1 VPTRIIIAD
10 DHPIILD
17 GLVHLFTTA
26 NDIEVVTRCSDGEE
40 ALSSVRRALPDVL
53 VLDVRMPRRNGI
65 EVLREIH
72 REQIPTRVVLLTAE
86 ISDEEVL
93 EAVRLGVGGIV
104 LKATA
109 PRQLLQA
116 VRLIAEG
123 GEFIDDTAVRRAL
136 DKMMRRE
143 AGLADANSVLTPR
156 ELELVKMA
164 GVGLRNKQIAEK
176 LGISEATV
184 KIHLHS
190 VYQKLGISGR
200 VELSIYAR
208 DKSLV

>member
-17 GLVHLFTTA
+17 GLVHLFTTSH
-26 NDIEVVTRCSDGEE
+26 DIEVVTRCIDGEE
-40 ALSSVRRALPDVL
+40 ALSAVRRACPDVL

-72 REQIPTRVVLLTAE
+72 RERIPTKVVLLTAE
-86 ISDEEVL
+86 ITDEEVL
-93 EAVRLGVGGIV
+93 QAVRLGVGGIV
-104 LKATA
+104 LKEAA
-109 PRQLLQA
+109 PRQLLHA
-116 VRLIAEG
+116 VHLVAEG
-123 GEFIDDTAVRRAL
+123 GEYIDETAIRRAL
-136 DKMMRRE
+136 DKMLRRE
-143 AGLADANSVLTPR
+143 AGLADATRVLTPR
-156 ELELVKMA
+156 ELELVRMI

-200 VELSIYAR
+200 LELSIYAR

>member
-1 VPTRIIIAD
+1 MPTRIIIAD

-26 NDIEVVTRCSDGEE
+26 QDIEVVTRCSDGEE
-40 ALSSVRRALPDVL
+40 ALSATRRAHPDIL

-72 REQIPTRVVLLTAE
+72 REGIPTRVVLLTAE

-104 LKATA
+104 LKEAA
-109 PRQLLQA
+109 PRQLLQT
-116 VRLIAEG
+116 VRLVADG
-123 GEFIDDTAVRRAL
+123 GEYIDDTAVRRAL
-136 DKMMRRE
+136 DKMLRRE
-143 AGLADANSVLTPR
+143 AGVADATRVLTPR
-156 ELELVKMA
+156 EIELVKMA

>member
-1 VPTRIIIAD
+1 MPTRIIIAD

-40 ALSSVRRALPDVL
+40 ALASVRRARPDVL

-86 ISDEEVL
+86 VSDEEVL

-104 LKATA
+104 LKETA

-136 DKMMRRE
+136 DKMLRRE
-143 AGLADANSVLTPR
+143 AGVADATRVLTPR
-156 ELELVKMA
+156 ELELVKMV
-164 GVGLRNKQIAEK
+164 GVGMRNKQIAEK

>member
-17 GLVHLFTTA
+17 GLVHLFTTSH
-26 NDIEVVTRCSDGEE
+26 DIEVVTRCSDGEE
-40 ALSSVRRALPDVL
+40 ALSAVRRARPDVL

-65 EVLREIH
+65 EVLREVH
-72 REQIPTRVVLLTAE
+72 RERIPTKVVLLTAE
-86 ISDEEVL
+86 ITDEEVL

-104 LKATA
+104 LKEAA

-116 VRLIAEG
+116 VRLVAEG
-123 GEFIDDTAVRRAL
+123 GEYIDETAIRRAL
-136 DKMMRRE
+136 DKMLRRE
-143 AGLADANSVLTPR
+143 AGVADATRVLTPR
-156 ELELVKMA
+156 ELELVKMVA
-164 GVGLRNKQIAEK
+164 VGLRNKQIAEK

-200 VELSIYAR
+200 LELSIYAR

>member
-1 VPTRIIIAD
+1 MPTRIIIAD

-40 ALSSVRRALPDVL
+40 ALSSVRRARPDIL

-72 REQIPTRVVLLTAE
+72 REGIATRVVLLTAE

-93 EAVRLGVGGIV
+93 EAVRLGVGGII
-104 LKATA
+104 LKEAA

-116 VRLIAEG
+116 VRHVAEG
-123 GEFIDDTAVRRAL
+123 GEYIDETAVRRAL
-136 DKMMRRE
+136 DKMLRRE
-143 AGLADANSVLTPR
+143 AGVADATRVLTPR
-156 ELELVKMA
+156 EIELVKMV

>member
-1 VPTRIIIAD
+1 VRTRIIIAD

-40 ALSSVRRALPDVL
+40 ALGAARRARPDVL
-53 VLDVRMPRRNGI
+53 VLDVRMPRRSGI
-65 EVLREIH
+65 DVLREIH
-72 REQIPTRVVLLTAE
+72 RERIPTRVVLLTAE

-93 EAVRLGVGGIV
+93 EAVRLGVGGII
-104 LKATA
+104 LKEAA

-116 VRLIAEG
+116 VRLVAEG
-123 GEFIDDTAVRRAL
+123 GELIDDTAVRRAL
-136 DKMMRRE
+136 DKMLRRE
-143 AGLADANSVLTPR
+143 AGVADATRVLTPR
-156 ELELVKMA
+156 EIELVKMV

-208 DKSLV
+208 DKALV

>member
-1 VPTRIIIAD
+1 MRTRIIIAD

-17 GLVHLFTTA
+17 GLVHLFTLA

-40 ALSSVRRALPDVL
+40 ALSAVRRARPDIL
-53 VLDVRMPRRNGI
+53 VLDVRMPRRSGM

-72 REQIPTRVVLLTAE
+72 REQISTRVVLLTAE

-104 LKATA
+104 LKETA

-116 VRLIAEG
+116 VRLVAEG
-123 GEFIDDTAVRRAL
+123 GELIDDTAVRRAL
-136 DKMMRRE
+136 DKMLRRE
-143 AGLADANSVLTPR
+143 AGVADATRVLTPR
-156 ELELVKMA
+156 ELELVKMV

>member
-1 VPTRIIIAD
+1 MPTRIIIAD

-40 ALSSVRRALPDVL
+40 ALSSVSRARPDVL

-104 LKATA
+104 LKETA

-116 VRLIAEG
+116 VRLVAEG

-136 DKMMRRE
+136 DKMLRRE
-143 AGLADANSVLTPR
+143 AGVADATRVLTPR
-156 ELELVKMA
+156 ELELVRMV
-164 GVGLRNKQIAEK
+164 GFGLRNKQIAEK

-200 VELSIYAR
+200 LELSIYAR

>member
-26 NDIEVVTRCSDGEE
+26 NDIDVVTRCSDGEE
-40 ALSSVRRALPDVL
+40 ALGAVRRARPDVI

-93 EAVRLGVGGIV
+93 EAVRLGVGGII
-104 LKATA
+104 LKEAA

-116 VRLIAEG
+116 VRLVAEG
-123 GEFIDDTAVRRAL
+123 GELIDDTAVRRAL
-136 DKMMRRE
+136 DKMLRRE
-143 AGLADANSVLTPR
+143 AGVADATRVLTPR
-156 ELELVKMA
+156 EIELVKMV

-190 VYQKLGISGR
+190 VYQKLSISGR

>member
-1 VPTRIIIAD
+1 VPIRLILAD

-17 GLVHLFTTA
+17 GLAHLFTT
-26 NDIEVVTRCSDGEE
+26 NSDFDVVTRCSDGEE
-40 ALSSVRRALPDVL
+40 ALAAVRRARPDIL

-65 EVLREIH
+65 DVLREIH
-72 REQIPTRVVLLTAE
+72 HERLPTRVVLLTAA
-86 ISDEEVL
+86 ITDEEVL

-104 LKATA
+104 LKETA

-116 VRLIAEG
+116 VRTVADG
-123 GEFIDDTAVRRAL
+123 GEYVDETSIRRAL
-136 DKMMRRE
+136 DKMLRRE
-143 AGLADANSVLTPR
+143 AGSAEATRVLTPR
-156 ELELVKMA
+156 EIEIVKMV

-184 KIHLHS
+184 KIHIHS
-190 VYQKLGISGR
+190 IYQKLGISGR

-208 DKSLV
+208 DRALV

>member
-1 VPTRIIIAD
+1 MPTRIIIAD

-26 NDIEVVTRCSDGEE
+26 NDIDVVTRCSDGEE
-40 ALSSVRRALPDVL
+40 ALGAVRRARPDVI

-93 EAVRLGVGGIV
+93 EAVRLGVGGII
-104 LKATA
+104 LKEAA

-116 VRLIAEG
+116 VRLVAEG
-123 GEFIDDTAVRRAL
+123 GELIDDTAVRRAL
-136 DKMMRRE
+136 DKMLRRE
-143 AGLADANSVLTPR
+143 AGVADATRVLTPR
-156 ELELVKMA
+156 EIELVKMV

-190 VYQKLGISGR
+190 VYQKLSISGR